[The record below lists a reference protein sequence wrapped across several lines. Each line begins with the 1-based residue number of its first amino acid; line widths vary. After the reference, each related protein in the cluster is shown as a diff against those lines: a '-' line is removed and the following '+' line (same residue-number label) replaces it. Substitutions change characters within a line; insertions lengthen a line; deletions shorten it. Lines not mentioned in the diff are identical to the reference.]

1 MQYILPLARLME
13 CFRRLPG
20 IGPKTAQRLAY
31 HILETDREEALGLA
45 EAIVQAKE
53 SVHCCSVCFNLT
65 DCDPCQVCADPA
77 RDRGLLCVVEDA
89 RDVAA
94 MERTGEYHGLYHVLQ
109 GVLSPLEGI
118 GPEQL
123 RIRELLARISADMR
137 EIIIATNPTVE
148 GEATALYLAR
158 LLKPLGVKV
167 SRIAHGLPVGGELEF
182 ADDVTLSKALENRRE
197 L

>member
-1 MQYILPLARLME
+1 MQYILPLARLIE

-31 HILETDREEALGLA
+31 HILETEREEALGLA
-45 EAIVQAKE
+45 QAIVEAKE
-53 SVHCCSVCFNLT
+53 SIHYCSVCFNLT
-65 DCDPCQVCADPA
+65 DRDPCQVCADPA

-118 GPEQL
+118 GPEHL
-123 RIRELLARISADMR
+123 RVRELLARIGTDTR

-182 ADDVTLSKALENRRE
+182 ADDVTLTKALENRRE